1 MPSYRFCRPD
11 DLPLLVRALNECFV
25 PHFPDER
32 ELTQES
38 VRREMKEL
46 DVWPSNSMVALVEGE
61 TRHPLAV
68 ILGTKRDDEVLIH
81 RIAARPGHER
91 QGHGGH
97 LVTSLSQKLAVLGPP
112 RLVVE
117 LSEALADREPFFLSL
132 GFRSEMELT
141 DYVRAPDAPWP
152 TASPP
157 EGLVTPVTAGELE
170 EAGVLGGGPAWERR
184 VETLKAR
191 EGRLTGRMIVSPDR
205 IEAWML
211 YDPETAAVWGLGCAH
226 PDRRLTLVGALLRAT
241 AEETSGGAALQL
253 PRLAPQEVPSDIL
266 DACGFEAGAKTRR
279 YGAEA
284 EPL

>member
-25 PHFPDER
+25 PHFPDEP
-32 ELTQES
+32 ELTRES

-117 LSEALADREPFFLSL
+117 LPEAMVDREPFFLAQ
-132 GFRSEMELT
+132 GFRPEAELT
-141 DYVRAPDAPWP
+141 DYRRIALDGSWP

-157 EGLVTPVTAGELE
+157 EGLVTPVTAGELDD
-170 EAGVLGGGPAWERR
+170 ADVLVGGVAWERR

-191 EGRLTGRMIVSPDR
+191 EDRLAGRMIVSPDR

-211 YDPETAAVWGLGCAH
+211 YDPQTAAVWGLACAN
-226 PDRRLTLVGALLRAT
+226 PDRRLTFLGALLRAT
-241 AEETSGGAALQL
+241 AEETDRSLRL
-253 PRLAPQEVPSDIL
+253 PRIAPSEVPSDIL
-266 DACGFEAGAKTRR
+266 DACGFQAGAKTRR
-279 YGAEA
+279 YGLEA